1 MGARI
6 SVAFLV
12 AAFAMGGFLPRIAAA
27 EERTVVGTIVR
38 LDPAG
43 GEIVV
48 RDAAG
53 ASWSYKVDADAG
65 IDLSG
70 FRQGDRVKVSIGR
83 ATPLNMITAAD
94 RLRKG
99 DRVEKAPYSPVGQ
112 RNPKGDG
119 SVSKWV
125 ILCPE
130 CGEEFKI
137 DVEEIPER
145 CPLCK
150 HEGSFEVVDVDD

>member
-1 MGARI
+1 MGTRI

-12 AAFAMGGFLPRIAAA
+12 AAFGMGGLLPGFAAA
-27 EERTVVGTIVR
+27 EERSVVGTIAR

-43 GEIVV
+43 GELVV
-48 RDAAG
+48 RDPAG

-65 IDLSG
+65 IDLYG

-99 DRVEKAPYSPVGQ
+99 DRVEKAPY
-112 RNPKGDG
+112 
-119 SVSKWV
+119 
-125 ILCPE
+125 
-130 CGEEFKI
+130 
-137 DVEEIPER
+137 
-145 CPLCK
+145 
-150 HEGSFEVVDVDD
+150 

>member
-6 SVAFLV
+6 VATFLV
-12 AAFAMGGFLPRIAAA
+12 AALAPGLFPGTAAA
-27 EERTVVGTIVR
+27 EERTVEGTIVR

-43 GEIVV
+43 GVLVV

-53 ASWSYKVDADAG
+53 ASWSYKAEPDAG

-94 RLRKG
+94 LLRKG
-99 DRVEKAPYSPVGQ
+99 DRVEKVPY
-112 RNPKGDG
+112 
-119 SVSKWV
+119 
-125 ILCPE
+125 
-130 CGEEFKI
+130 
-137 DVEEIPER
+137 
-145 CPLCK
+145 
-150 HEGSFEVVDVDD
+150 